1 MPLNIPDKLPAIK
14 LLQKENIFIMNES
27 RASTQDIRPLKIALL
42 NLMPVKITTET
53 DLVRLL
59 SNSPLQVEL
68 DFIKLSTHT
77 SKNTPK
83 EHMETFYRDFN
94 TIIHHKYDG
103 LIITGAPVEQMPF
116 EEVSYWKE
124 LTEIMTWARSNVTSS
139 LFICWGAQAAL
150 YHYYGIPK
158 YQLDKKM
165 FGVFEH
171 TKTSAANKILRGF
184 DDVFYVPHSRH
195 TEIRREDILKVPELT
210 LLSES
215 EESGVYMVV
224 SNNGRELYLTGHSE
238 YSPDTLDAEYKRD
251 LAKNLPIEMPKNY
264 YKDNNPENP
273 PVVRWRSQANMLFVN
288 WLNYFVYQ
296 ETPYNI
302 ESIK

>member
-1 MPLNIPDKLPAIK
+1 MPLNLPDKLPAIK
-14 LLQKENIFIMNES
+14 LLQKENIFVMNAS
-27 RASTQDIRPLKIALL
+27 RASRQDIRPLRIALL

-53 DLVRLL
+53 DLIRLL

-83 EHMETFYRDFN
+83 EHMEAFYKDFES
-94 TIIHHKYDG
+94 IIHHKYDG
-103 LIITGAPVEQMPF
+103 LIITGAPVEQIPF
-116 EEVSYWKE
+116 EEVNYWHE
-124 LTEIMTWARSNVTSS
+124 LTVIFEWAKRNVTSS

-150 YHYYGIPK
+150 WHYYGIPK
-158 YQLDKKM
+158 YPLEKKM

-171 TKTSAANKILRGF
+171 AKASSSNPILRGF
-184 DDVFYVPHSRH
+184 DDLFYVPHSRH
-195 TEIRREDILKVPELT
+195 TEVRREDIVKVPELDI
-210 LLSES
+210 LSES
-215 EESGVYMVV
+215 EEAGVYMVV
-224 SNNGRELYLTGHSE
+224 SKNGREFFLTGHSE
-238 YSPDTLDAEYKRD
+238 YSPETLGNEYKRD
-251 LAKNLPIEMPKNY
+251 LAKNLPIEIPKNY
-264 YKDNNPENP
+264 YRDNNPDNE

-302 ESIK
+302 DAIK